1 VTRVDVGVR
10 AYARGMEGEGERPGM
25 QERDDDLVALEGLEA
40 ELADLDDALS
50 QVDRSTDEPAEPP
63 TGS

>member
-1 VTRVDVGVR
+1 
-10 AYARGMEGEGERPGM
+10 MEGEGESPGM

-40 ELADLDDALS
+40 ELADLDDALG
-50 QVDRSTDEPAEPP
+50 QVDRAADESTGPP